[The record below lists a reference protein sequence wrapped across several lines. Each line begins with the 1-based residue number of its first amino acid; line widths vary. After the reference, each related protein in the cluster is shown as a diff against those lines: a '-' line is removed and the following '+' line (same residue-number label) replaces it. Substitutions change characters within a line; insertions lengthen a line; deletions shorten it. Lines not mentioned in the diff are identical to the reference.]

1 MTTEERGYRDIRKW
15 RPKAARGDGAAI
27 SNIAVAY
34 RVLGRFGLSARWFQ
48 KAAMMGDGDAMVDYA
63 YCLQHG
69 AGVRPDLTL
78 AEEMYRRAIESD
90 HICENGREEALY
102 LLSVILLRDE
112 SDTSRREAL
121 KLLKASNVD
130 GDYPVAQRLLEDIA
144 SGMEG
149 VGGPLT
155 PETSERRTSSVR
167 PWFQGRQ
174 LPKRWGDREP
184 IEGVVAVPFC
194 CAHCRA
200 TDAPLASKQSF
211 RRLEVRLQNN
221 RRSSVGWLGGQAQSR
236 YCHRLFLDSETPL
249 SSA

>member
-27 SNIAVAY
+27 SNIEVAY

-48 KAAMMGDGDAMVDYA
+48 KAAMMGDGDAIVDYA

-78 AEEMYRRAIESD
+78 AKEMYRRAIESD

-130 GDYPVAQRLLEDIA
+130 GDYPVAQRLLEDGGGRVHLSSPSA
-144 SGMEG
+144 SRS
-149 VGGPLT
+149 GPCPLSVASQASRST
-155 PETSERRTSSVR
+155 GRFGCRWETTLCR
-167 PWFQGRQ
+167 FQNQ
-174 LPKRWGDREP
+174 
-184 IEGVVAVPFC
+184 
-194 CAHCRA
+194 
-200 TDAPLASKQSF
+200 TT
-211 RRLEVRLQNN
+211 
-221 RRSSVGWLGGQAQSR
+221 VGWSWSLSR
-236 YCHRLFLDSETPL
+236 RHP
-249 SSA
+249 AP

>member
-1 MTTEERGYRDIRKW
+1 MAGSIVAMTTEERWHCDIRKW
-15 RPKAARGDGAAI
+15 RRKAARGDGAAI

-34 RVLGRFGLSARWFQ
+34 RVLGRSGLSARWFQ
-48 KAAMMGDGDAMVDYA
+48 KAAMAGDGDAMVDYA

-69 AGVRPDLTL
+69 AGVRRDLTL
-78 AEEMYRRAIESD
+78 AKEMYRRAIQSD

-149 VGGPLT
+149 VACTCRRHLRLGLAHLYCPLHG
-155 PETSERRTSSVR
+155 RRR
-167 PWFQGRQ
+167 GQPPA
-174 LPKRWGDREP
+174 LA
-184 IEGVVAVPFC
+184 VVGKPP
-194 CAHCRA
+194 RA
-200 TDAPLASKQSF
+200 KSKTKPPSDGAS
-211 RRLEVRLQNN
+211 R
-221 RRSSVGWLGGQAQSR
+221 
-236 YCHRLFLDSETPL
+236 
-249 SSA
+249 